1 MSKLIKIV
9 VLAVFIYAPTAVKA
23 DPLVFIDFDS
33 PLPPDSYLSQ
43 GVLLSSLLV
52 NPFTGQ
58 ADAVLG
64 GIVLLPSPA
73 AVSPP
78 QAAFPIP
85 VNPPVTDLS
94 AIRGRFFL
102 ESPNFHLLIATT
114 GLVSF
119 NVVGSQGGWTALFF
133 DETNRSDFDLQT
145 GLIGT
150 ITGNTDQL
158 VVFSY
163 SGGIHHFVLIP
174 STQSV
179 TGIDNLQFQQPAVP
193 EPSSVLLL
201 TLGIGGLLA
210 RKRRER
216 FHKPLK

>member
-9 VLAVFIYAPTAVKA
+9 VLAGFLYLPIAVQA
-23 DPLVFIDFDS
+23 DPLVSINFDT
-33 PLPPDSYLSQ
+33 PLPSGSYLSQ
-43 GVLLSSLLV
+43 GLLLNTLLV
-52 NPFTGQ
+52 NPLTGQ
-58 ADAVLG
+58 ADTVIA

-78 QAAFPIP
+78 QAAFPFP
-85 VNPPVTDLS
+85 GVPFVTELAGIEGS
-94 AIRGRFFL
+94 FFL
-102 ESPNFHLLIATT
+102 QTSDFHLLTATT

-119 NVVGSQGGWTALFF
+119 NVVGSQGDWTALFF
-133 DETNRSDFDLQT
+133 DATNRSDFDLQT

-163 SGGIHHFVLIP
+163 AAGIHRFVLIP
-174 STQSV
+174 STHTV
-179 TGIDNLQFQQPAVP
+179 TGIDNLQFQQPSIP

-201 TLGIGGLLA
+201 ILGVGGLLA
-210 RKRRER
+210 RKGRER
-216 FHKPLK
+216 FHKSLK